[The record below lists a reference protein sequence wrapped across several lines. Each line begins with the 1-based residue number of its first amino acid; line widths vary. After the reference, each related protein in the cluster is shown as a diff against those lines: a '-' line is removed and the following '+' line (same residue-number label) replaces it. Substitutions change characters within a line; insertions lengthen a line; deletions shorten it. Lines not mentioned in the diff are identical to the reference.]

1 MKRTTY
7 FPMLSITA
15 LLLLSGCG
23 RIIDWGKTN
32 FYQGQEMPSFSQDVK
47 PFLRSVTIY
56 DQLETKAWFDLLW
69 LSDEVRTAYA
79 KLHVE
84 RMGQSEEKY
93 QAVLRRQ
100 LEENSHY
107 ITFYVLSTHETKL
120 GTPDSQWSLFLRV
133 NGKDYQPFEFKKVD
147 LPYEYQQ
154 FFGSYWNRFKEPYLL
169 RFQMMD
175 ENEKPLINE
184 FTPAVQLY
192 VRSADKEHL
201 FTWPLHEVITPPA
214 PIIKKK
220 KPKKMKSSVTVPR
233 QHWPRKRKGR

>member
-7 FPMLSITA
+7 FPMVSIAA

-32 FYQGQEMPSFSQDVK
+32 FYQGEEMPSFSQEVK

-107 ITFYVLSTHETKL
+107 I
-120 GTPDSQWSLFLRV
+120 
-133 NGKDYQPFEFKKVD
+133 
-147 LPYEYQQ
+147 
-154 FFGSYWNRFKEPYLL
+154 
-169 RFQMMD
+169 
-175 ENEKPLINE
+175 
-184 FTPAVQLY
+184 
-192 VRSADKEHL
+192 
-201 FTWPLHEVITPPA
+201 
-214 PIIKKK
+214 
-220 KPKKMKSSVTVPR
+220 
-233 QHWPRKRKGR
+233 